1 MSVDSPPPPNPHRK
15 ADWAVHVALGAAII
29 IAGAWLFGG
38 IAPEWLNAKPVARLD
53 LQTATWLHEHAA
65 PALTGAMVWVSAF
78 HGTAGILVL
87 AAGAG
92 VLLWIRRDA
101 PGLLRLVLAV
111 PGGLLLNVAVKEA
124 VHRARPHY
132 FDSPVQALTSYS
144 FPSGHTA
151 GSVVFYGFVVWWIA
165 RANPS
170 AARRAAALAGAVAM
184 VALVAASRIVLG
196 AHYLSD
202 VLAAVVEGCA
212 WLAIC
217 LSAPRPG
224 PWVDRLSRHHA
235 SHGRS

>member
-1 MSVDSPPPPNPHRK
+1 M
-15 ADWAVHVALGAAII
+15 HVALGAAII

-38 IAPEWLNAKPVARLD
+38 VAPEWLNAKAIASLD
-53 LQTATWLHEHAA
+53 LLSAKWLHEHAG
-65 PALTGAMVWVSAF
+65 PTLTAFMVWVSAL

-87 AAGAG
+87 AAGTGAILG
-92 VLLWIRRDA
+92 RRHDWT
-101 PGLLRLVLAV
+101 GLLPLTLAV

-132 FDSPVQALTSYS
+132 FESPVQALTSFS

-151 GSVVFYGFVVWWIA
+151 GSVVFYGFVAWLLL
-165 RANPS
+165 RAPSS
-170 AARRAAALAGAVAM
+170 AALRAAVLAGAFTM
-184 VALVAASRIVLG
+184 VALVGTSRIVLG

-202 VLAAVVEGCA
+202 VLAALVEGCA

-217 LSAPRPG
+217 LSAPPPG
-224 PWVDRLSRHHA
+224 PWVDRLSQHCA

>member
-1 MSVDSPPPPNPHRK
+1 MRVGLPPPAKPQRK

-38 IAPEWLNAKPVARLD
+38 VAPEWLNAKAIASLD
-53 LQTATWLHEHAA
+53 LKSAKWLHEHAG
-65 PALTGAMVWVSAF
+65 PTLTAFMVWVSAV

-92 VLLWIRRDA
+92 AILWRRHDRDA
-101 PGLLRLVLAV
+101 LLRLALAV

-132 FDSPVQALTSYS
+132 FESPVQTLTSFS

-151 GSVVFYGFVVWWIA
+151 GSVFFYGFLAWWLS
-165 RANPS
+165 RLQPS
-170 AARRAAALAGAVAM
+170 PALRAAVLASAFAL
-184 VALVAASRIVLG
+184 VALVATSRIVLG

-202 VLAAVVEGCA
+202 VLAAAVEGCA

-217 LSAPRPG
+217 LSAPPPG
-224 PWVDRLSRHHA
+224 PWVDPLSRQRA